1 MVFAD
6 AKMWGDAKGI
16 TVTAHSS
23 RFSGSKIDRVGGRV
37 EKSPQMTFRL
47 STNFLI
53 TSAAILFVGLSSLQT
68 TAQTPVDRTVATIT
82 DQSGAVELITLSD
95 ILWQLALQ
103 PEVDFEQISREDLS
117 NGLRLIIDQK
127 LFELEAVRLP
137 QRAVSEEDVKAEI
150 RTLLAFFTSPG
161 EFERRLRTVGFGSI
175 EDREFKALV
184 ERRIKIRR
192 YVDFRF
198 RSFVLVTAEEEE
210 DFFNRIYVPEF
221 KARFAGVEVPSLD
234 SKRSDIRRVL
244 AEDKIAVEI
253 ERFLDEA
260 KQSSEIN
267 YLVEF

>member
-1 MVFAD
+1 
-6 AKMWGDAKGI
+6 MWGDAKGI

-23 RFSGSKIDRVGGRV
+23 RFLDWKIDRVGDRV
-37 EKSPQMTFRL
+37 EKSLQMTFRF
-47 STNFLI
+47 STKLMM
-53 TSAAILFVGLSSLQT
+53 TSAAILFVGLSCLQLKAQSL
-68 TAQTPVDRTVATIT
+68 VDRTVATIT
-82 DQSGAVELITLSD
+82 DQSGAVELVTLSD

-103 PEVDFEQISREDLS
+103 PEVDFERISREELS

-137 QRAVSEEDVKAEI
+137 QRAVSEEDIKTEI
-150 RTLLAFFTSPG
+150 RNLLSFFTSPA
-161 EFERRLRTVGFGSI
+161 EFERKLRTVGFGSI

-198 RSFVLVTAEEEE
+198 RSFVLVTADEED
-210 DFFNRIYVPEF
+210 DFFNRIYAPEF
-221 KARFAGVEVPSLD
+221 KARFPGAELPSLD

-244 AEDKIAVEI
+244 AEDKIAIEI